1 MRNTF
6 ARIDNLISQINWLP
20 PTVIV
25 KWSVG
30 QGNWARVPWVAF
42 LDSRLT
48 DTTQKGIY
56 LVYLFRED
64 MQGLYLALIQGVT
77 DVVAQPGITQAEGRQ
92 LLRQRAE
99 LLRDNFRQLIEHG
112 FHLDNNI
119 NLQSS
124 SSLAINYQYGTIAYR
139 YYSQEELPDDEALSK
154 DLYQLLKFHF

>member
-112 FHLDNNI
+112 FHLV
-119 NLQSS
+119 
-124 SSLAINYQYGTIAYR
+124 
-139 YYSQEELPDDEALSK
+139 
-154 DLYQLLKFHF
+154 